1 MALLNYPECP
11 ACGKALRRLHHS
23 PKIGYLVPQPLFLV
37 VLSYATPAALS
48 PYSPNIY
55 PMNPTHSLL
64 RAHLRQRVAD
74 TFGTSL
80 TYPRE
85 AEALAADVLRRTGE
99 RLSPSTL
106 KRFLGL
112 VTAEALPSRF
122 TLDVL
127 SAYVGAGSWEAFEIA
142 QAVPAT
148 PTPWQQLA
156 ATARHH
162 TRLTLQGIRQKCAL
176 AYEQAVPRTFALE
189 HVRAFR
195 ASGQPAT
202 AFVAEGGM
210 GKSVLLAQA
219 VEETWLSPDAPRYEA
234 VWAVPAARLR
244 GAVAVGGLREWL
256 LREAGLP
263 PHQLPTPDW
272 GRVYL
277 VVDGLDEL
285 DGGPEG
291 FDAIAGL
298 LTDLVAT
305 HTAAPWLHVL
315 LTLRT
320 TAWERLAQ
328 RTPAALHSQWF
339 GVSFD
344 GFSGDLS
351 NVPPLTPAEVRAV
364 LARLRTWPEAVP
376 VGGYDDLPP
385 DTRRLIAHPYYL
397 QLLLQTA
404 IGATGPASPLELVQR
419 FVRQRVYDGPLGFDK
434 DAVLR
439 DYLRALDEGR
449 RGWQLPK
456 AALPAAT
463 TLPAAY
469 TALLAD
475 GILLEERGLNAFE
488 ELTVYVRFGHE
499 NLLEYLV
506 ARQLLAAVG
515 TLTPALL
522 HAVATQYAA
531 AGRRVELLKWLLL
544 FGLQRGDYAAVAEVF
559 DVNLE
564 EYELHALSH
573 FLGLELRAAPA
584 VAAALVPLLA
594 ARPAAQT
601 YFFERFV
608 DLSNLNCGYGHAI
621 TEYLRHKHTPEAR
634 LFGHCLLFLA
644 ALLRDDHATSRAEI
658 AHLLAVPLAED
669 IHPFPLGRRMAAQ
682 VLYGHFVAPE
692 LAMALPEL
700 LATADL
706 IPVRD
711 EPITGFGAGYQYFV
725 SEALFLTGR
734 HADQLAFLADAYRRY
749 PELHTAA
756 DNLFGQLLLA
766 YESVALLATGQEIAA
781 YALRQKIRLATL
793 LPQYS
798 WFKDYYEVLYW
809 LTEVPFANDLPAA
822 TTLQTAI
829 HSFAQQHAM
838 PLLARLEK
846 QPVAA
851 LP

>member
-1 MALLNYPECP
+1 
-11 ACGKALRRLHHS
+11 
-23 PKIGYLVPQPLFLV
+23 
-37 VLSYATPAALS
+37 
-48 PYSPNIY
+48 
-55 PMNPTHSLL
+55 MNDPTSLL
-64 RAHLRQRVAD
+64 RAHLRQRVAT
-74 TFGTSL
+74 TFGAPL
-80 TYPRE
+80 NYPRE
-85 AEALAADVLRRTGE
+85 ADALAADVLHRTGQ

-127 SAYVGAGSWEAFEIA
+127 STYVGAVSWAAFEQDA
-142 QAVPAT
+142 TAPAAA

-156 ATARHH
+156 DAARHH
-162 TRLTLQGIRQKCAL
+162 TRLTLEGIRQKCAL
-176 AYEQAVPRTFALE
+176 AYEQTVPRTFARD

-219 VEETWLSPDAPRYEA
+219 VEETWLGPTAPPYEA

-263 PHQLPTPDW
+263 PYHRPTPDW

-285 DGGPEG
+285 DGGTEG
-291 FDAIAGL
+291 FDAIAAL

-305 HTAAPWLHVL
+305 HAAAPWLHVL

-328 RTPAALHSQWF
+328 RTPGALHSQWF
-339 GVSFD
+339 GVAFD

-397 QLLLQTA
+397 QLLLQTTT
-404 IGATGPASPLELVQR
+404 GAAGPVSPLELVQR

-434 DAVLR
+434 DTLLR

-449 RGWQLPK
+449 RGWQLSKTSLPT
-456 AALPAAT
+456 AAS
-463 TLPAAY
+463 LPAAY
-469 TALLAD
+469 AALLAD
-475 GILLEERGLNAFE
+475 GILLEERGQNDFG
-488 ELTVYVRFGHE
+488 ELIVFVRFGHE

-506 ARQLLAAVG
+506 ARQLLATAG
-515 TLTPALL
+515 SLTPALL
-522 HAVATQYAA
+522 HAVAAQYAA

-544 FGLQRGDYAAVAEVF
+544 FGLQRQDHATVAEIF
-559 DVNLE
+559 DVPLE

-573 FLGLELRAAPA
+573 FLGLELRAAPT

-594 ARPAAQT
+594 VRPAAQT

-608 DLSNLNCGYGHAI
+608 DLSNLNRGYGAAI
-621 TEYLRHKHTPEAR
+621 GSYLHHKHTPEAR

-644 ALLRDDHATSRAEI
+644 ALLREDHATCRAEM
-658 AHLLAVPLAED
+658 AQVLAVPLTGG

-682 VLYGHFVAPE
+682 VLHGHFVQPA
-692 LAMALPEL
+692 LAVPLPTL

-706 IPVRD
+706 IPRQL
-711 EPITGFGAGYQYFV
+711 EPITGFAAGYHYFV
-725 SEALFLTGR
+725 GEALFLTGR
-734 HADQLAFLADAYRRY
+734 HADQLLFLADAHLRH
-749 PELHTAA
+749 PELRTQA
-756 DNLFGQLLLA
+756 DNLFSQLLLA
-766 YESVALLATGQEIAA
+766 YECAALLATGQPAA
-781 YALRQKIRLATL
+781 AQVLRRQSRLAAL

-798 WFKDYYEVLYW
+798 WFKDYYEALYW
-809 LTEVPFANDLPAA
+809 LTELPFAADGTEEAA
-822 TTLQTAI
+822 LQTAI
-829 HSFAQQHAM
+829 RSFAQQHAM
-838 PLLARLEK
+838 PLFTALITLPQRELEM
-846 QPVAA
+846 AA
-851 LP
+851 

>member
-1 MALLNYPECP
+1 
-11 ACGKALRRLHHS
+11 
-23 PKIGYLVPQPLFLV
+23 
-37 VLSYATPAALS
+37 
-48 PYSPNIY
+48 
-55 PMNPTHSLL
+55 MNEPTSLL

-74 TFGTSL
+74 TFGAPL

-85 AEALAADVLRRTGE
+85 ADALAADVLHRTGQ
-99 RLSPSTL
+99 RLSSSTL

-127 SAYVGAGSWEAFEIA
+127 SAYVGAGSWQAFEEA
-142 QAVPAT
+142 QGVPAA

-156 ATARHH
+156 AAARHH

-195 ASGQPAT
+195 ASAQPAT

-219 VEETWLSPDAPRYEA
+219 VEETWLVPDAPRYEA

-244 GAVAVGGLREWL
+244 GAVAVGDLREWL

-263 PHQLPTPDW
+263 PQHRPASDW

-277 VVDGLDEL
+277 VIDGLDEV
-285 DGGPEG
+285 DGGPGG
-291 FDAIAGL
+291 FDSIAAL

-305 HTAAPWLHVL
+305 HAAAPWLHVL

-328 RTPAALHSQWF
+328 RTPVALHSQWF
-339 GVSFD
+339 GVAFD

-397 QLLLQTA
+397 QLLLQTTTGA
-404 IGATGPASPLELVQR
+404 TGATGPVSPLELVQR

-449 RGWQLPK
+449 RGWQLSKPGLPAA
-456 AALPAAT
+456 AALPAAY
-463 TLPAAY
+463 A
-469 TALLAD
+469 ALLAD
-475 GILLEERGLNAFE
+475 GILLEERGQNDFG
-488 ELTVYVRFGHE
+488 ELVVFVRFGHE

-506 ARQLLAAVG
+506 ARQLLATAG
-515 TLTPALL
+515 GLTPTLL
-522 HAVATQYAA
+522 HTVAAQYAA

-544 FGLQRGDYAAVAEVF
+544 FGLQRQDHAAVAEVF
-559 DVNLE
+559 DVALE

-584 VAAALVPLLA
+584 VAATLVPLLA
-594 ARPAAQT
+594 PRAAAQT

-608 DLSNLNCGYGHAI
+608 DLSNLNRGYGQAI
-621 TEYLRHKHTPEAR
+621 GDYLRHKHTPEAR

-644 ALLRDDHATSRAEI
+644 ALLREDHAACRAEM
-658 AHLLAVPLAED
+658 AQVLAVPLTGG

-682 VLYGHFVAPE
+682 VLHGHFVAP
-692 LAMALPEL
+692 AQAVALSAL
-700 LATADL
+700 LATAEL
-706 IPVRD
+706 IPTQL
-711 EPITGFGAGYQYFV
+711 EPITGFAAGYHYFV

-734 HADQLAFLADAYRRY
+734 HADQLVFLADAHQRH
-749 PELHTAA
+749 PELRTQA
-756 DNLFGQLLLA
+756 DNLFSQLLLA
-766 YESVALLATGQEIAA
+766 YECVALLGTGQTAA
-781 YALRQKIRLATL
+781 AHALRQQARLAAM

-798 WFKDYYEVLYW
+798 WFKDYYEALYW
-809 LTEVPFANDLPAA
+809 LTEVPFAIDEAA
-822 TTLQTAI
+822 AAALAAAI
-829 HSFAQQHAM
+829 GHFAQQHTM
-838 PLLARLEK
+838 PLFTALT
-846 QPVAA
+846 AA
-851 LP
+851 QFK

>member
-1 MALLNYPECP
+1 
-11 ACGKALRRLHHS
+11 
-23 PKIGYLVPQPLFLV
+23 
-37 VLSYATPAALS
+37 
-48 PYSPNIY
+48 
-55 PMNPTHSLL
+55 MNPTHSLL

-74 TFGTSL
+74 AFGTAL
-80 TYPRE
+80 QYPRE
-85 AEALAADVLRRTGE
+85 ADALAADVLRRTGQ

-112 VTAEALPSRF
+112 VTADALPSRF

-127 SAYVGAGSWEAFEIA
+127 SAYVGATSWEAFEISHA
-142 QAVPAT
+142 APAT
-148 PTPWQQLA
+148 PSPWQQLA
-156 ATARHH
+156 VAARHH

-176 AYEQAVPRTFALE
+176 AYAQTVPRTFALE

-210 GKSVLLAQA
+210 GKSVLLAQV
-219 VEETWLSPDAPRYEA
+219 VEETWLSPEAPSYEV

-244 GAVAVGGLREWL
+244 GAVTVGGLREWL

-291 FDAIAGL
+291 FDATARL
-298 LTDLVAT
+298 LTDLVAS
-305 HTAAPWLHVL
+305 HGVAPWLHVL

-328 RTPAALHSQWF
+328 HTPPALHSQWF

-351 NVPPLTPAEVRAV
+351 NVPSLTPAEVRAV

-376 VGGYDDLPP
+376 MGGYDDLPP

-404 IGATGPASPLELVQR
+404 SGAIGAASPLELVQR

-449 RGWQLPK
+449 RGWQLSKP
-456 AALPAAT
+456 ALPTAS

-469 TALLAD
+469 AALLAD

-506 ARQLLAAVG
+506 ARQLLATAGSLTG
-515 TLTPALL
+515 TLL
-522 HAVATQYAA
+522 HTVAAQYAA

-544 FGLQRGDYAAVAEVF
+544 FGLQRRDFGAVAEVF
-559 DVNLE
+559 DVALE

-584 VAAALVPLLA
+584 VAAELVPLLA
-594 ARPAAQT
+594 PRPAAQT

-608 DLSNLNCGYGHAI
+608 DLSNLNRGYGQAI
-621 TEYLRHKHTPEAR
+621 GHYLHHKHTPEAG

-644 ALLRDDHATSRAEI
+644 ALLREDHATCHAEM
-658 AHLLAVPLAED
+658 AHLLAVPLTGG

-682 VLYGHFVAPE
+682 VLHGHFVAP
-692 LAMALPEL
+692 AQAVALTTL

-706 IPVRD
+706 IPRQL
-711 EPITGFGAGYQYFV
+711 EPITGFAAGYHYFV

-734 HADQLAFLADAYRRY
+734 HADQLQFLADAHRRH
-749 PELHTAA
+749 PELRAQA
-756 DNLFGQLLLA
+756 DNLFSQLLLA
-766 YESVALLATGQEIAA
+766 YEAAALLSTGQAPAA
-781 YALRQKIRLATL
+781 QALRRQSRLAAL

-798 WFKDYYEVLYW
+798 WFKDYYEALHW
-809 LTEVPFANDLPAA
+809 LTELPFAANATEVVALQAA
-822 TTLQTAI
+822 IQA
-829 HSFAQQHAM
+829 FAGQHAM
-838 PLLARLEK
+838 PLFATLATLV
-846 QPVAA
+846 QPAA
-851 LP
+851 QLVSA

>member
-1 MALLNYPECP
+1 
-11 ACGKALRRLHHS
+11 
-23 PKIGYLVPQPLFLV
+23 
-37 VLSYATPAALS
+37 
-48 PYSPNIY
+48 
-55 PMNPTHSLL
+55 MNPTHSLL

-74 TFGTSL
+74 TFGTAL
-80 TYPRE
+80 HYPRE
-85 AEALAADVLRRTGE
+85 ADALAADVLRRTGQ

-112 VTAEALPSRF
+112 VTADALPSRF

-127 SAYVGAGSWEAFEIA
+127 SAYVGATSWEAFEISHA
-142 QAVPAT
+142 APAT

-162 TRLTLQGIRQKCAL
+162 TRLTLQSIRQKCAL
-176 AYEQAVPRTFALE
+176 AYAQTVPRTFALE
-189 HVRAFR
+189 HVRTFR
-195 ASGQPAT
+195 DSGQPAT

-210 GKSVLLAQA
+210 GKSVLLAQV
-219 VEETWLSPDAPRYEA
+219 VEETWLSPEAPPYEV
-234 VWAVPAARLR
+234 VWAVPATRLR

-291 FDAIAGL
+291 FDATARL
-298 LTDLVAT
+298 LTDLVAS
-305 HTAAPWLHVL
+305 HTVAPWLHVL

-328 RTPAALHSQWF
+328 HTPPALHSQWF

-397 QLLLQTA
+397 QLLLQTTA
-404 IGATGPASPLELVQR
+404 GAAGAASPLELVQR

-456 AALPAAT
+456 PALPTAAALPAAY
-463 TLPAAY
+463 A
-469 TALLAD
+469 ALLAD

-506 ARQLLAAVG
+506 ARQLLATAGGLTG
-515 TLTPALL
+515 TLL
-522 HAVATQYAA
+522 HAVAAQYAA

-544 FGLQRGDYAAVAEVF
+544 FGLQRRDFAAEAETF
-559 DVNLE
+559 DVALE

-584 VAAALVPLLA
+584 VAAELVPLLA
-594 ARPAAQT
+594 PRPAAQM

-608 DLSNLNCGYGHAI
+608 DLSNLNRGYGQAI
-621 TEYLRHKHTPEAR
+621 GSYLQHKQTPEAR

-644 ALLRDDHATSRAEI
+644 ALLRHDYDACRAEI
-658 AHLLAVPLAED
+658 AHVLDVPLAGS

-682 VLYGHFVAPE
+682 LLHGHFVAP
-692 LAMALPEL
+692 AQAVALPAL

-706 IPVRD
+706 IPVRL
-711 EPITGFGAGYQYFV
+711 EPITGFAAGYQYFV

-734 HADQLAFLADAYRRY
+734 HADQLLFLADAYQRY
-749 PELHTAA
+749 PDLRTQP

-766 YESVALLATGQEIAA
+766 YECVALLGTGQTAA
-781 YALRQKIRLATL
+781 ALALRRQLRLATL
-793 LPQYS
+793 LPQYT

-809 LTEVPFANDLPAA
+809 LTELPFASTEAETEALKA
-822 TTLQTAI
+822 AI
-829 HSFAQQHAM
+829 HDFAEQHTM
-838 PLLARLEK
+838 PLLTGLTSPAG
-846 QPVAA
+846 AA
-851 LP
+851 QGHQ